1 MFQAVAEGRI
11 KALWIMATN
20 PVVSLPDA
28 GAVREALRRCD
39 FVAVSDCED
48 ETDLKAYAHV
58 RLPALAWGEKNGTV
72 TNSERRISRQR
83 PFMPAPAEAR
93 ADWWIITEVARRLG
107 FGDAFGY
114 AGPQEIFRE
123 HAALSG
129 HRNDGSRLFDISG
142 LARLEPAEYDR
153 LSPVCWPV
161 TVSSE
166 SGPRLFADGRFG
178 FPDGKARMVAVSV
191 KEPVNPVSEEYPL
204 ILNTGRVR
212 DQWHTMTRTARSAR
226 LNQHTPEP
234 LAEIHPQDA
243 DRYGIVD
250 GALARLTSRWGS
262 GLARVKVSADQQVGS
277 VFMPMH
283 WSETHARQ
291 AGVNSLVNPVTDPIS
306 GEPESKHTPLAIA
319 PYQPAWHGFLM
330 SRSKLDIGEFS
341 WGVRVRGDGLWR
353 HELAGDNTPA
363 SWREWTES
371 FLGESGPGDEWVEY
385 ADPSHGRYRC
395 ALIRENRLMACLFVS
410 RGHELPPR
418 DWLAGLFGQMALSQ
432 QARLALLAGRPLGQE
447 EDKGKIVCACFNVGA
462 NTILAAVQRGQC
474 LTVGD
479 IGARLQAGT
488 GCGSCLPELQAM
500 LETATGVRKAS

>member
-114 AGPQEIFRE
+114 TGPQEIFRE

-291 AGVNSLVNPVTDPIS
+291 
-306 GEPESKHTPLAIA
+306 E
-319 PYQPAWHGFLM
+319 
-330 SRSKLDIGEFS
+330 IGRAH
-341 WGVRVRGDGLWR
+341 V
-353 HELAGDNTPA
+353 
-363 SWREWTES
+363 
-371 FLGESGPGDEWVEY
+371 
-385 ADPSHGRYRC
+385 
-395 ALIRENRLMACLFVS
+395 
-410 RGHELPPR
+410 
-418 DWLAGLFGQMALSQ
+418 
-432 QARLALLAGRPLGQE
+432 
-447 EDKGKIVCACFNVGA
+447 
-462 NTILAAVQRGQC
+462 
-474 LTVGD
+474 
-479 IGARLQAGT
+479 
-488 GCGSCLPELQAM
+488 
-500 LETATGVRKAS
+500 